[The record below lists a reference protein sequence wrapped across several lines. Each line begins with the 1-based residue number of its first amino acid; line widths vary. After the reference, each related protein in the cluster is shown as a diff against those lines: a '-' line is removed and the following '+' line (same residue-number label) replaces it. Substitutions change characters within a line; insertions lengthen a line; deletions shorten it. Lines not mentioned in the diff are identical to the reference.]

1 MNRALLSRPVL
12 GIAVVSMTLALLSAV
27 RVPAEFAQAS
37 SAATISAAEGLIHD
51 VSQLDPEP
59 HWTFDGAWR
68 LRCGSGPCSQVPL
81 DEVSFDLTLIMVQP
95 NGGLSHAHAFSD
107 FVATAVSVDGDNLS
121 IDGTIVGSGAVGG
134 PTAVSIDLISV
145 GEVGEMRLF
154 FPDNPHI
161 LDLLGGVAVRSRD

>member
-1 MNRALLSRPVL
+1 MNQALLKKRVSRLLL
-12 GIAVVSMTLALLSAV
+12 GAITCALIS
-27 RVPAEFAQAS
+27 AS
-37 SAATISAAEGLIHD
+37 SATAEYAQATSAATLSAAEGLIHD

-59 HWTFDGAWR
+59 HWTFNGAWR
-68 LRCGSGPCSQVPL
+68 LRCSQGPCSQVPL
-81 DEVSFDLTLIMVQP
+81 EGVDFDLTLIMVQP
-95 NGGLSHAHAFSD
+95 DGGLSHAHAFSE